1 MDQTERFAKKHVGV
15 FVILVFLMNF
25 NVKTLFFSP
34 RRSRNCKKKRITS
47 KETFDLTE
55 NADDDIEDDDRIN
68 DSKQNTEMITFTRSN
83 RDERKFV
90 EQQRFPTPPPP
101 PPEAMTVI
109 PKSLSQTFQQQTIL
123 SEYCEPN

>member
-1 MDQTERFAKKHVGV
+1 MIYIVIQTITIKRELWR
-15 FVILVFLMNF
+15 ILSEKNQTK
-25 NVKTLFFSP
+25 VKQLWIKPNGSLKNT
-34 RRSRNCKKKRITS
+34 ITS

-55 NADDDIEDDDRIN
+55 NADDDIEDDDRID